1 MDKDTFN
8 KFSARTIYTRGDYNE
23 DTTFCRSL
31 YSSLVYLHVEY

>member
-23 DTTFCRSL
+23 DQGTQDTTVFVAA
-31 YSSLVYLHVEY
+31 YTTA